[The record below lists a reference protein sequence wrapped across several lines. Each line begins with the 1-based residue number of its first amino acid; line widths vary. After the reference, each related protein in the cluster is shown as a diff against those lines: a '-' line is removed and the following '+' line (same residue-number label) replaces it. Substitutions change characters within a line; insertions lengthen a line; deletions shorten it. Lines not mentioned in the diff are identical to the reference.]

1 MNTIKERQRPV
12 QPTDAVVRAVASV
25 RDVDPVDLNRPL
37 FMAVDPD
44 ALDRLF
50 ESRAD
55 GLSVTFRYHG
65 HDVEVRSDLTV
76 VVDGTAV
83 EPER

>member
-1 MNTIKERQRPV
+1 MKKRQRPV
-12 QPTDAVVRAVASV
+12 KPTDAVVRAVATV
-25 RDVDPVDLNRPL
+25 RDVDPIDLDLPL
-37 FMAVDPD
+37 FTAVDPD

-50 ESRAD
+50 DSPAD
-55 GLSVTFRYHG
+55 GLSVTFHYHG